1 MKYKRILSQSH
12 VVLKEFYVDHHLIV
26 KLSNAEGN
34 IHINGHVIDIKNNS
48 ILVIPKF
55 SHISCS
61 INQLNNQENIELQIL
76 MINEESITEAF
87 KYISA
92 LKQPTL
98 ATSNCSP
105 IYLIDSSEIVEQNFA
120 LFNQLLPSISGST
133 MEQTLLSQCLVF
145 ILIALNN
152 TGIDVFNVYR
162 FNYDEPKE
170 RTIARLITQNPQRKW
185 SVDDMAKALFTTQ
198 STLRRH
204 LAKEGVSFSQ
214 LLLDVRMGLALNFL
228 TFSNY
233 SISQIGNRSGFGSAA
248 YFCDAFK
255 RKYNVTPS
263 QFRTSSRKEN
273 DMDADGC
280 FTCKDHTE
288 YLPEVCH

>member
-1 MKYKRILSQSH
+1 
-12 VVLKEFYVDHHLIV
+12 
-26 KLSNAEGN
+26 
-34 IHINGHVIDIKNNS
+34 
-48 ILVIPKF
+48 
-55 SHISCS
+55 
-61 INQLNNQENIELQIL
+61 
-76 MINEESITEAF
+76 
-87 KYISA
+87 
-92 LKQPTL
+92 
-98 ATSNCSP
+98 
-105 IYLIDSSEIVEQNFA
+105 
-120 LFNQLLPSISGST
+120 

-170 RTIARLITQNPQRKW
+170 RTIARLITQDPQRKW

-263 QFRTSSRKEN
+263 QFRTSARKEN

-288 YLPEVCH
+288 YLPEACH

>member
-26 KLSNAEGN
+26 KLSNVQGDV
-34 IHINGHVIDIKNNS
+34 HINGHTIELKNNS
-48 ILVIPKF
+48 TFVVPKF

-61 INQLNNQENIELQIL
+61 INQLNSQENIELQLL
-76 MINEESITEAF
+76 MIDEESITEAF

-92 LKQPTL
+92 LKQPTFPT
-98 ATSNCSP
+98 ASCSP
-105 IYLIDSSEIVEQNFA
+105 VYTIPTPAIVDQNFV
-120 LFNQLLPSISGST
+120 LFNKLLPSICGSS
-133 MEQTLLSQCLVF
+133 MEKTLLSQCLVF
-145 ILIALNN
+145 ILMALNEA
-152 TGIDVFNVYR
+152 GIDVFNVYR

-170 RTIARLITQNPQRKW
+170 RTIARLITQDPQRKW

-214 LLLDVRMGLALNFL
+214 LLLDVRMGLALNYL

-255 RKYNVTPS
+255 RKYGITPS
-263 QFRTSSRKEN
+263 QFRTSSRQEN
-273 DMDADGC
+273 DVNPEGHFTYKPNIQITEPC
-280 FTCKDHTE
+280 F
-288 YLPEVCH
+288 

>member
-26 KLSNAEGN
+26 KLSNVQGDV
-34 IHINGHVIDIKNNS
+34 HINGHAIELKNNS
-48 ILVIPKF
+48 TFVVPKF

-61 INQLNNQENIELQIL
+61 INQLNSQENIELQLL
-76 MINEESITEAF
+76 MIDEESITEAF

-92 LKQPTL
+92 LKQPTFPT
-98 ATSNCSP
+98 ASCSP
-105 IYLIDSSEIVEQNFA
+105 VYTIETPDVVEQNFA
-120 LFNQLLPSISGST
+120 LFNKLLPSICGST
-133 MEQTLLSQCLVF
+133 MEKTLLNQCLTF
-145 ILIALNN
+145 ILMALNEA
-152 TGIDVFNVYR
+152 GIDVFNVYR

-170 RTIARLITQNPQRKW
+170 RTIARLITQDPQRKW

-214 LLLDVRMGLALNFL
+214 LLLDVRMGLALNYL

-255 RKYNVTPS
+255 RKYGITPS
-263 QFRTSSRKEN
+263 QFRTTSRREN
-273 DMDADGC
+273 DVNTDGN
-280 FTCKDHTE
+280 FTYKPNVQITQSC
-288 YLPEVCH
+288 C

>member
-26 KLSNAEGN
+26 KLSNADGN
-34 IHINGHVIDIKNNS
+34 IQINGHVIDIKNNS

-92 LKQPTL
+92 LRQPTL

-105 IYLIDSSEIVEQNFA
+105 TYIIDSSEIVEQNFA

-170 RTIARLITQNPQRKW
+170 RTIARLITQDPQRKW

>member
-26 KLSNAEGN
+26 KLSNADGN

-92 LKQPTL
+92 LRQPTL

-105 IYLIDSSEIVEQNFA
+105 TYIIDSSEIVEQNFA

-170 RTIARLITQNPQRKW
+170 RTIARLITQDPQRKW

-263 QFRTSSRKEN
+263 QFRTSARKEN

-288 YLPEVCH
+288 YLPEACH

>member
-26 KLSNAEGN
+26 KLSNVRGDV
-34 IHINGHVIDIKNNS
+34 HVNGHAIELMNNS
-48 ILVIPKF
+48 TFVVPKF

-61 INQLNNQENIELQIL
+61 IHQLNSQENIELQLL
-76 MINEESITEAF
+76 MIDEESITDAF
-87 KYISA
+87 NYISN
-92 LKQPTL
+92 LKQLTAPT
-98 ATSNCSP
+98 SCCSP
-105 IYLIDSSEIVEQNFA
+105 AYTIETPKTIEDNFA
-120 LFNQLLPSISGST
+120 LFTKLLPSVSGT
-133 MEQTLLSQCLVF
+133 NMEKTLLNQSLVF
-145 ILIALNN
+145 ILMALSEA
-152 TGIDVFNVYR
+152 GIDVFNVYR

-170 RTIARLITQNPQRKW
+170 RTIARLITQDPQRKW

-214 LLLDVRMGLALNFL
+214 LLLDVRMGLALNYL

-233 SISQIGNRSGFGSAA
+233 SISQIGNRSGFGSSA

-255 RKYNVTPS
+255 RKYGVTPS
-263 QFRTSSRKEN
+263 QFRATSRREN
-273 DMDADGC
+273 DVNNNGNFTYNPKFQLADPC
-280 FTCKDHTE
+280 
-288 YLPEVCH
+288 Y

>member
-26 KLSNAEGN
+26 KLSNVQGDV
-34 IHINGHVIDIKNNS
+34 HINGHAIELKNNS
-48 ILVIPKF
+48 IFVVPKF

-61 INQLNNQENIELQIL
+61 INQLNSQENIELQLL
-76 MINEESITEAF
+76 MIDEESITEAF

-92 LKQPTL
+92 LKQPTFPT
-98 ATSNCSP
+98 ASCSP
-105 IYLIDSSEIVEQNFA
+105 VYTIPTPVIVDQNFV
-120 LFNQLLPSISGST
+120 LFNKLLPSLCGSS
-133 MEQTLLSQCLVF
+133 MEKTLLSQCLVF
-145 ILIALNN
+145 ILMALNEA
-152 TGIDVFNVYR
+152 GIDVFNVYR

-170 RTIARLITQNPQRKW
+170 RTIARLITQDPQRKW

-214 LLLDVRMGLALNFL
+214 LLLDVRMGLALNYL

-255 RKYNVTPS
+255 RKYGITPS
-263 QFRTSSRKEN
+263 QFRTTSRQEN
-273 DMDADGC
+273 DVNPEGH
-280 FTCKDHTE
+280 FTYKPNIQITE
-288 YLPEVCH
+288 SCC

>member
-34 IHINGHVIDIKNNS
+34 IHINGHAIDIKNTS
-48 ILVIPKF
+48 ILAIPKF

-76 MINEESITEAF
+76 MINEDAITEAF

-92 LKQPTL
+92 IKQPTT

-105 IYLIDSSEIVEQNFA
+105 TYLIDSSEIVEQNFA

-170 RTIARLITQNPQRKW
+170 RTIARLITQDPQRKW

-255 RKYNVTPS
+255 RKYNLTPS

-273 DMDADGC
+273 DMDTEGC
-280 FTCKDHTE
+280 FTYKEHTE
-288 YLPEVCH
+288 HLPEMCY